1 MPSFVIAELLGI
13 PLEDGRTLY
22 HLTETLHAAAASV
35 GVEAQQAA
43 FGQMYTYASQVFAQK
58 REEPGDDLATLLA
71 TGALDDR
78 PVDELDFFL
87 WFVLLVD
94 AGGDTT
100 RNLVGGGM
108 PALFAH
114 PAQLAALRAE
124 PDGVLPTAIEETLRH
139 VSPDVYMRPRATRHP
154 ELRAVP
160 PALCD
165 QLLKDGRVQDRRR
178 ETFHVSNLM

>member
-1 MPSFVIAELLGI
+1 MKGRPPRAKRTDTLFPYSTRCRSIAGEMPSLVIAELLGI

-78 PVDELDFFL
+78 PVEI
-87 WFVLLVD
+87 
-94 AGGDTT
+94 G
-100 RNLVGGGM
+100 
-108 PALFAH
+108 
-114 PAQLAALRAE
+114 RA
-124 PDGVLPTAIEETLRH
+124 PV
-139 VSPDVYMRPRATRHP
+139 
-154 ELRAVP
+154 
-160 PALCD
+160 
-165 QLLKDGRVQDRRR
+165 
-178 ETFHVSNLM
+178 

>member
-1 MPSFVIAELLGI
+1 
-13 PLEDGRTLY
+13 
-22 HLTETLHAAAASV
+22 
-35 GVEAQQAA
+35 
-43 FGQMYTYASQVFAQK
+43 MYTYASQVFAQK

-108 PALFAH
+108 HALFAH
-114 PAQLAALRAE
+114 PDQLAALRAD
-124 PDGVLPTAIEETLRH
+124 PDVAPTPAIEELLRY
-139 VSPDVYMRPRATRHP
+139 VGPDRQSV
-154 ELRAVP
+154 
-160 PALCD
+160 
-165 QLLKDGRVQDRRR
+165 VQGKG
-178 ETFHVSNLM
+178 V